1 MLRDEIQQDMIA
13 AMKAQAKERL
23 EALRYLWSL
32 IRNAEIDAKG
42 NLADEQVMKVIQ
54 TEVKKRKEAI
64 EQMKQGGRDELAS
77 EEEVK
82 LKVLMEFLP
91 EQMREGEISE
101 LVNQII
107 SEQQTKD
114 FGTIMREV
122 MKKAAGK
129 ADGKMVSEVVKAKI
143 SLSL

>member
-1 MLRDEIQQDMIA
+1 MLRDTIQQNMVA

-114 FGTIMREV
+114 FGTIMREL
-122 MKKAAGK
+122 MKKTQGK
-129 ADGKMVSEVVKAKI
+129 ADGKVVSELVKQK
-143 SLSL
+143 LGGE

>member
-1 MLRDEIQQDMIA
+1 MLRDTIQQNMVA

-42 NLADEQVMKVIQ
+42 NLDDEQVMKVIQ

>member
-1 MLRDEIQQDMIA
+1 MLRDTIQQNMVA

-82 LKVLMEFLP
+82 LKVLIKKLWLP
-91 EQMREGEISE
+91 DKPE
-101 LVNQII
+101 LWN
-107 SEQQTKD
+107 
-114 FGTIMREV
+114 FF
-122 MKKAAGK
+122 
-129 ADGKMVSEVVKAKI
+129 VSNPRRK
-143 SLSL
+143 

>member
-1 MLRDEIQQDMIA
+1 MLRDTIQQNMVA

>member
-1 MLRDEIQQDMIA
+1 MKSHDELRVS
-13 AMKAQAKERL
+13 
-23 EALRYLWSL
+23 ALRMLLAAIKNKEISL
-32 IRNAEIDAKG
+32 TKKDTGLSEDELLQVIR
-42 NLADEQVMKVIQ
+42 L
-54 TEVKKRKEAI
+54 EVKKRKEAI

-122 MKKAAGK
+122 MKKTQGK
-129 ADGKMVSEVVKAKI
+129 ADGKVVSELVKQK
-143 SLSL
+143 LGGE

>member
-1 MLRDEIQQDMIA
+1 MLRDTIQQNMVA

-122 MKKAAGK
+122 MKKTQGK
-129 ADGKMVSEVVKAKI
+129 ADGKVVSELVKQK
-143 SLSL
+143 LGGE

>member
-1 MLRDEIQQDMIA
+1 MLRDTIQQNMVA

-32 IRNAEIDAKG
+32 IRNAEIDDKE
-42 NLADEQVMKVIQ
+42 NLADEQVMKIIQ

-82 LKVLMEFLP
+82 LKVLVEFLP
-91 EQMREGEISE
+91 EQMGESEISE

>member
-1 MLRDEIQQDMIA
+1 
-13 AMKAQAKERL
+13 
-23 EALRYLWSL
+23 
-32 IRNAEIDAKG
+32 
-42 NLADEQVMKVIQ
+42 
-54 TEVKKRKEAI
+54 
-64 EQMKQGGRDELAS
+64 
-77 EEEVK
+77 
-82 LKVLMEFLP
+82 MEFLP